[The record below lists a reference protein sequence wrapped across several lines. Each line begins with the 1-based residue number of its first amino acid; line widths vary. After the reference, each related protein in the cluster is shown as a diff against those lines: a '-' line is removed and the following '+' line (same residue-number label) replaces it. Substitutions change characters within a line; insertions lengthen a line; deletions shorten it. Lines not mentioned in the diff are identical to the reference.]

1 MPHVPAEKRRKVR
14 DAILTKTGLHHFHV
28 GGVTA
33 INPRGRSGRLVFAN
47 VTDEEFRIIAISDH
61 NAFDIGSDEWKR
73 LFRISHRYI
82 QSQVPD
88 EGAHMAYPV
97 MSNGDSMALVMY
109 AMHCAELIE
118 RLDAQLDQPAFAD
131 KRYSSCRNEDGREMR
146 RPSKP
151 NFRWSFSECDLGVTE
166 AKSGVFFR
174 LFSLHVD

>member
-1 MPHVPAEKRRKVR
+1 M
-14 DAILTKTGLHHFHV
+14 
-28 GGVTA
+28 TA

-174 LFSLHVD
+174 LFFAPR